1 MQRACLSYHEVAGF
15 DGNIDLIRMLPKLRR
30 AFIVREEMDVRCLI
44 RILLRS
50 FELIVEIDPLA
61 VASRDDLKT
70 AVVPEGIV

>member
-1 MQRACLSYHEVAGF
+1 MQGARLSYHEVAGF
-15 DGNIDLIRMLPKLRR
+15 DGNLDLIRMLPKLHR
-30 AFIVREEMDVRCLI
+30 AFIVLEEVDVRCLI